1 VGDVKLDNKTMKKLA
16 EVISE
21 AVVTA
26 LEKKGMI
33 GKGSGGTERPKKTAY
48 QKTETLL
55 YNYNN
60 FKRIVEDKEREIEE
74 LCKYG
79 VPQRSKSI
87 VGYTPGSG
95 TVRGTVLPEESVEQA
110 VRSVQDSIVDT
121 VQAISMVDKGMEGL
135 RNDPYYKILGMLYF
149 EGRTQEEIAD
159 YFGVSQPTIS
169 SNRNR
174 LVKELSMKLFPNQVA
189 EEMLH

>member
-1 VGDVKLDNKTMKKLA
+1 MKKLA

-33 GKGSGGTERPKKTAY
+33 GKCSSGTERPKKTAY

-55 YNYNN
+55 YNYTK
-60 FKRIVEDKEREIEE
+60 FTKLVEDKRREIEE

-87 VGYTPGSG
+87 VEYTPGSG
-95 TVRGTVLPEESVEQA
+95 GVQGTVLPEESVERA
-110 VRSVQDSIVDT
+110 VRSVEQSIVET
-121 VQAISMVDKGMEGL
+121 VQAIAMVDKGMESL
-135 RNDPYYKILGMLYF
+135 RNDPYFELLEMLYF

-159 YFGVSQPTIS
+159 HFGVSQPTIS
-169 SNRNR
+169 SNRSR
-174 LVKELSMKLFPNQVA
+174 LVRELAMQMFPSQVA
-189 EEMLH
+189 EEMIH